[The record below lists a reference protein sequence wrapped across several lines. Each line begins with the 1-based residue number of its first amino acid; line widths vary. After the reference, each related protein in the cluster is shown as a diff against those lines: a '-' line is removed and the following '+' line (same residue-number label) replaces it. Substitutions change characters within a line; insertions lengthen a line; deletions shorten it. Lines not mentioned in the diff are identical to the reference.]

1 MICQILRN
9 TQMKPFAKKNVSRRL
24 TGAAI
29 AALLSATTL
38 LGACSDS
45 STGPEPEK
53 TKDAASFRRLFV
65 ADATQPTARLIE
77 LDGGAMVSTF
87 ALSGPASA
95 VFPSQTRRFAV
106 ALEST
111 ANKAEFFDGGVW
123 VEGTG
128 SSAVG
133 FRQAAK
139 KLDFAVA
146 DGNPSHANVNAHWI
160 ALYFDGSGKGKWVD
174 ERQLIAGTPSVAFE
188 LSTGGPHHSAA
199 ATLIAGSN
207 EFFAYGELNPLGGN
221 PNTIVVRNRQGQ
233 ELARLGNCPS
243 MHGEGSNKDG
253 AVFGCTD
260 GAALVRASGGTPSIT
275 KLTPAGELA
284 GLGVRSVWGE
294 RDAAFLVGRLST
306 PSGVTPSRRVL
317 ATIDPLTGTMSK
329 LPLPDGTVEHAVA
342 IDAVS
347 GRVVV
352 LATNGTLF
360 ILNGATRTLQATLT
374 GFVPQLP
381 SSGAKAHGIAV
392 AENVAFVASPTQGE
406 VIRVDLV
413 NGTVTE
419 RIRVS
424 GEPSRLALL
433 GAERSGAYRQSE
445 K

>member
-1 MICQILRN
+1 MMHFN
-9 TQMKPFAKKNVSRRL
+9 HKNVSRRL
-24 TGAAI
+24 TGAATV
-29 AALLSATTL
+29 ALLSATAF
-38 LGACSDS
+38 LGACADNA
-45 STGPEPEK
+45 TAPEPEK
-53 TKDAASFRRLFV
+53 AKDAASFRRLFV
-65 ADATQPTARLIE
+65 ADASQPTARLIE
-77 LDGGAMVSTF
+77 LDGNAVVSTF
-87 ALSGPASA
+87 TLSGPASA
-95 VFPSQTRRFAV
+95 VFPSQSRRFAV
-106 ALEST
+106 AMQST
-111 ANKAEFFDGGVW
+111 ANRVEFFDGGVW
-123 VEGTG
+123 TEGAGT
-128 SSAVG
+128 AATG
-133 FRQAAK
+133 FRRTAK

-160 ALYFDGSGKGKWVD
+160 ALYFDGSGMGKWVD

-199 ATLIAGSN
+199 ATLLSGSN

-221 PNTIVVRNRQGQ
+221 PNTIVVKNRKGE

-260 GAALVRASGGTPSIT
+260 GAALVRASGSTATVT
-275 KLTPAGELA
+275 KLTPTGDLA

-306 PSGVTPSRRVL
+306 PSGVQPSRRVL
-317 ATIDPLTGTMSK
+317 ATIDPVAGTMNK

-347 GRVVV
+347 GRIVV

-360 ILNGATRTLQATLT
+360 ILNGASRTLQTTLA

-381 SSGAKAHGIAV
+381 SSGAKAHDIAV
-392 AENVAFVASPTQGE
+392 AENVAYVASPTAGE
-406 VIRVDLV
+406 VIKVDLQS
-413 NGTVTE
+413 GTVTE
-419 RIRVS
+419 RIKVS

-433 GAERSGAYRQSE
+433 GAERSGKYLPNE